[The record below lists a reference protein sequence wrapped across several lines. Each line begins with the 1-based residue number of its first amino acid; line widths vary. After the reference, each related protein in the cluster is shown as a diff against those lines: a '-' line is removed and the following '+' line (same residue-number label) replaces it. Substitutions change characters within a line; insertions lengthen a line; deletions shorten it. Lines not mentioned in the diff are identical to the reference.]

1 MLQLLFLWS
10 SMLGRAFHYLETETI
25 ISQSS
30 MNEQIFLIQKCNFKQ
45 ELYMHRV
52 RELTISVYISWCY

>member
-1 MLQLLFLWS
+1 
-10 SMLGRAFHYLETETI
+10 MLGRAFHYLETEKI

-45 ELYMHRV
+45 ELYMHR
-52 RELTISVYISWCY
+52 ELDGKRINNFSIHFLVLLNL